1 MQTTLVVTIIG
12 PDRPGLVESISNTV
26 TENAGNWLQ
35 SQMAH
40 LAGQFAGILQIEVS
54 SAKADDLSSALKS
67 LEQNGLTISLVT
79 AHNANN
85 NSPAAA
91 GPVLH
96 LEVVGQDQ
104 PGIVRQ
110 ISAVIAAHSGNVE
123 ELNTKLSSAPWSGET
138 LFQANAILRM
148 PNESSLDKFRSD
160 LEAITQDLMVD
171 LSLVQQV
178 K

>member
-1 MQTTLVVTIIG
+1 
-12 PDRPGLVESISNTV
+12 
-26 TENAGNWLQ
+26 
-35 SQMAH
+35 MAH
-40 LAGQFAGILQIEVS
+40 LAGQFAGILLIEIP
-54 SAKADDLSSALKS
+54 SAQADQLTHALDALAKD
-67 LEQNGLTISLVT
+67 GLTISVV
-79 AHNANN
+79 AGNHPQSAA
-85 NSPAAA
+85 SPSSSSC
-91 GPVLH
+91 VLQ

-138 LFQANAILRM
+138 LFQANALLRM
-148 PNESSLDKFRSD
+148 PDEQSLDDFRSD

>member
-12 PDRPGLVESISNTV
+12 SDRPGLVESISNTV
-26 TENAGNWLQ
+26 TENGGNWLQ

-40 LAGQFAGILQIEVS
+40 LAGQFAGILQIEVAS
-54 SAKADDLSSALKS
+54 TKTAELSDALKS
-67 LEQNGLTISLVT
+67 LEQNGLSISLVT
-79 AHNANN
+79 AQNSNN
-85 NSPAAA
+85 KAPATE

-96 LEVVGQDQ
+96 LEAVGQDQ

-138 LFQANAILRM
+138 LFHANAILRM
-148 PNESSLDKFRSD
+148 PDEQSLDDFRSD

>member
-1 MQTTLVVTIIG
+1 MQTSLVVTIIG
-12 PDRPGLVESISNTV
+12 PDRSGLVQSISETV
-26 TENAGNWLQ
+26 TKNGGNWLQ

-54 SAKADDLSSALKS
+54 EDESDKLKNALINLEQDGLSVSVATGQSSESSAS
-67 LEQNGLTISLVT
+67 ECS
-79 AHNANN
+79 
-85 NSPAAA
+85 

-110 ISAVIAAHSGNVE
+110 ISAVISAHGGNVE
-123 ELNTKLSSAPWSGET
+123 ELNTKLTSAPWSGET

-148 PNESSLDKFRSD
+148 PNDETLDDFRSD

-171 LSLVQQV
+171 LSLAQQV
-178 K
+178 N